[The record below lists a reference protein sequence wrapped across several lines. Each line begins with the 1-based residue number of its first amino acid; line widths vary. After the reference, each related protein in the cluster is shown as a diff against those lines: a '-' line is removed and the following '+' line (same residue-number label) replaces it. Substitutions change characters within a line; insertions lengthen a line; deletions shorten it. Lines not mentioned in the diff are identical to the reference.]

1 MSVEAPDNSA
11 ASLLPAPSPAVSPA
25 TTVKSG
31 YAGWA
36 GFGAVLALGIAAR
49 VALSLT
55 FGHWDLAWYVTWT
68 RILATQGLAG
78 LYHGSTTICDY
89 PPLYVLVMRAFGAA
103 WSWFDPT
110 FVNEGTLRIWLRLP
124 ACLADVAIALAL
136 FVEGRRLLSPR
147 GGMAAAALYFLNPAT
162 LYISAYWGQTDS
174 VHSCFVLL
182 ACVTLNRWRPTLGGV
197 AIALAVLQ
205 KLQAVTFLPLVLLDL
220 YRQKRWRGLAGGA
233 LGMLATAAVV
243 LTPFAAT
250 GTVRDVL
257 TRGYV
262 NVVGQYPYRS
272 FHAFNLWYMTD
283 DPGARDDALPAFL
296 LPIVTQDTPLDGG
309 HWIAFFTWR
318 RLGLGLFALAVAGTL
333 AAYSRRSSP
342 AARSLAAGVLALAF
356 FLLPTQMHERYLFP
370 VLAVLPLWVIGGPW
384 RERAY
389 VLVSVLFLL
398 NLTLVLPVAAV
409 SEQIAALS
417 VIIGAAL
424 LVALLGAGLAAT
436 RRPAAKPVV
445 ADAPG
450 LVATVALLE
459 QPDPLEPSRLVCW
472 FRRLTVVAAVVFALA
487 GGFVVTKNLWPR
499 GGHDSGWVYLSTL
512 RPVRPSQGYGR
523 LHFDSS
529 VDGSALHVGERLYP
543 RGVGTHAP
551 FELVYD
557 LPPGYSRFV
566 ATIGLNAS
574 ATGLAEV
581 CVLLDDRPVRSTGPL
596 RASAQPATV
605 DIPLMGARQL
615 KLVGL
620 DLGDKTG
627 DQVDLAD
634 ARLER

>member
-1 MSVEAPDNSA
+1 VTAIARRHP
-11 ASLLPAPSPAVSPA
+11 
-25 TTVKSG
+25 
-31 YAGWA
+31 GWA

-49 VALSLT
+49 VALSFT
-55 FGHWDLAWYVTWT
+55 TGHWDVGWYLTWT
-68 RILATQGLAG
+68 RILGTQGLAG
-78 LYHGSTTICDY
+78 LYHGPTANCDY
-89 PPLYVLVMRAFGAA
+89 PPLYVLGMRGLGAV
-103 WSWFDPT
+103 WSWFDPS
-110 FVNEGTLRIWLRLP
+110 FVNEAALRVWLRLP
-124 ACLADVAIALAL
+124 ACLADVAIAAAL
-136 FVEGRRLLSPR
+136 FIEGRRLLSPR
-147 GGMAAAALYFLNPAT
+147 GSVAAAALYFLNPAT

-182 ACVTLNRWRPTLGGV
+182 ACVALNRWRPTLGGV

-220 YRQKRWRGLAGGA
+220 YRQKRWRGLAGGV
-233 LGMLATAAVV
+233 LGMLVTSAVV

-272 FHAFNLWYMTD
+272 FYAFNLWYMTSD
-283 DPGARDDALPAFL
+283 AGARDDTLPAFL
-296 LPIVTQDTPLDGG
+296 LPAVTHDAPLDGG

-333 AAYSRRSSP
+333 AAYSRCSSP

-356 FLLPTQMHERYLFP
+356 FLLPTQMHERYQFP

-384 RERAY
+384 RERVY

-398 NLTLVLPVAAV
+398 NLTLVLPVGAASGQMAV
-409 SEQIAALS
+409 LS
-417 VIIGAAL
+417 LIIGGAL
-424 LVALLGAGLAAT
+424 LVALFGAGLAAT
-436 RRPAAKPVV
+436 RHSAAKPVV

-459 QPDPLEPSRLVCW
+459 QPEPLEPSRLVGW
-472 FRRLTVVAAVVFALA
+472 FRRLTVVAAVAVVLA
-487 GGFVVTKNLWPR
+487 GGFVVAKNLWPR
-499 GGHDSGWVYLSTL
+499 GGYDSGGVYLSTL
-512 RPVRPSQGYGR
+512 RPVRHSQGYGR

-529 VDGSALHVGERLYP
+529 IDGSALHVGGRLYP

-574 ATGLAEV
+574 AAGLAEV
-581 CVLLDDRPVRSTGPL
+581 RVLLDDQSVHSTGPL
-596 RASAQPATV
+596 RASSQPAAV

-627 DQVDLAD
+627 DHVDLAD